1 MNQLAAKG
9 GERTLN
15 RTIRVLVVED
25 SVFMRRALAR
35 RIEEDKRFKVID
47 TAHDGRSGVDKAM
60 RLRPDVV
67 TMDVEMPGMNGI
79 EALKQIVSRS
89 KIPVV
94 MVSGVTEE
102 GARITLEALRL
113 GAIDF
118 IPKSQGAEHI
128 HQKLMAAVEAGKS
141 VAAPVRPLPVR
152 APIGKSPATLSTSA
166 TPAAPLAPPV
176 RKARPM
182 TRSISASALL
192 IGSSTGGPPALQ
204 KVISALPKNLPV
216 PVLIAQHM
224 PPGFTKA
231 LARQLDEASQVTV
244 VEASDGEP
252 MVAGTVYIAPG
263 GQHLRV
269 SKDRKLSV
277 CKDAGESLYKPSVDV
292 LVDSAREVFGRNLI
306 AVMLTGMGHDGSEAF
321 QRLHEAGGYT
331 IAQDQRS
338 CVVWG
343 MPRAVE
349 EANAASE
356 VTPLDE
362 IAQVL
367 RGLLRV

>member
-1 MNQLAAKG
+1 MDQLALMG
-9 GERTLN
+9 GERTLT

-47 TAHDGRSGVDKAM
+47 TANDGRSGVEKAM

-79 EALKQIVSRS
+79 EALKQIVARS

-102 GARITLEALRL
+102 GARVTLEALRL

-128 HQKLMAAVEAGKS
+128 HQKLLAAVEAGKTI
-141 VAAPVRPLPVR
+141 ARPARPAPAVR
-152 APIGKSPATLSTSA
+152 APVPRR
-166 TPAAPLAPPV
+166 PAAVNAPPV
-176 RKARPM
+176 ARKPPRQA
-182 TRSISASALL
+182 TRTVSASALL

-204 KVISALPKNLPV
+204 KLISALPKNLPV

-231 LARQLDEASQVTV
+231 LARQLDEASQVKV
-244 VEASDGEP
+244 VEAADGDA

-263 GQHLRV
+263 GQHLRI
-269 SKDRKLSV
+269 SKDRKLAV

-292 LVDSAREVFGRNLI
+292 LVDSAREVLGRNLI
-306 AVMLTGMGHDGSEAF
+306 AVMLTGMGHDGAEAF
-321 QRLHEAGGYT
+321 QRLHEIGGYT

-349 EANAASE
+349 EANAATE
-356 VTPLDE
+356 VAPLDE
-362 IAQVL
+362 IPQML

>member
-1 MNQLAAKG
+1 MV
-9 GERTLN
+9 ETTLLGRQRKIT

-25 SVFMRRALAR
+25 SVFMRRALSR
-35 RIEEDKRFKVID
+35 RIEEDKRFKVVD
-47 TAHDGRSGVDKAM
+47 TANDGRSGVEKAL
-60 RLRPDVV
+60 RLRPDVI

-79 EALKQIVSRS
+79 EALKQIVARS
-89 KIPVV
+89 QIPVV

-128 HQKLMAAVEAGKS
+128 HQKLLAAVEASKS
-141 VAAPVRPLPVR
+141 SAAKAKPPAPRGGPIAKKPVAA
-152 APIGKSPATLSTSA
+152 APQPA
-166 TPAAPLAPPV
+166 
-176 RKARPM
+176 RKPRVM
-182 TRSISASALL
+182 TRSINATALL

-204 KVISALPKNLPV
+204 KVISALPKNIPV

-244 VEASDGEP
+244 VEAAEGQTMAP
-252 MVAGTVYIAPG
+252 GTVYVAPG

-269 SKDRKLSV
+269 AKDRKLAV

-292 LVDSAREVFGRNLI
+292 LVDSAREVLGRNII
-306 AVMLTGMGHDGSEAF
+306 AVMLTGMGHDGAEAF

-331 IAQDQRS
+331 VAQDQHS

-356 VTPLDE
+356 VAPLDE
-362 IAQVL
+362 IPQIL

>member
-1 MNQLAAKG
+1 
-9 GERTLN
+9 
-15 RTIRVLVVED
+15 
-25 SVFMRRALAR
+25 
-35 RIEEDKRFKVID
+35 
-47 TAHDGRSGVDKAM
+47 
-60 RLRPDVV
+60 
-67 TMDVEMPGMNGI
+67 
-79 EALKQIVSRS
+79 
-89 KIPVV
+89 
-94 MVSGVTEE
+94 
-102 GARITLEALRL
+102 
-113 GAIDF
+113 
-118 IPKSQGAEHI
+118 
-128 HQKLMAAVEAGKS
+128 
-141 VAAPVRPLPVR
+141 
-152 APIGKSPATLSTSA
+152 
-166 TPAAPLAPPV
+166 
-176 RKARPM
+176 M

>member
-47 TAHDGRSGVDKAM
+47 TANDGRSGVDKAM

-102 GARITLEALRL
+102 GARVTLEALRL

-141 VAAPVRPLPVR
+141 VAAPVRPMPVR
-152 APIGKSPATLSTSA
+152 VPTAKA
-166 TPAAPLAPPV
+166 PAASVAPPV

-231 LARQLDEASQVTV
+231 LARQLDEASQVSV

-252 MVAGTVYIAPG
+252 LVAGTVYIAPG

-269 SKDRKLSV
+269 SKDRKLAV

-321 QRLHEAGGYT
+321 QRLHEVGGYT

-356 VTPLDE
+356 VTPLDD
-362 IAQVL
+362 IAQAL

>member
-1 MNQLAAKG
+1 M
-9 GERTLN
+9 N

-25 SVFMRRALAR
+25 SVFMQRALVR
-35 RIEEDKRFKVID
+35 RIEEDKRFKVVD
-47 TAHDGRSGVDKAM
+47 TANDGRSGVEKAA
-60 RLRPDVV
+60 RLRPDVI

-79 EALKQIVSRS
+79 EALKQIVARI

-102 GARITLEALRL
+102 GARVTLEALRL

-128 HQKLMAAVEAGKS
+128 HQKLLAAVEASKAAKRP
-141 VAAPVRPLPVR
+141 VRAAPV
-152 APIGKSPATLSTSA
+152 K
-166 TPAAPLAPPV
+166 PPV
-176 RKARPM
+176 GRRTSPVATSSGSAHSSVSAPAVRKPARVP
-182 TRSISASALL
+182 TRSVSANVVL

-204 KVISALPKNLPV
+204 KVISQLPKNTPV
-216 PVLIAQHM
+216 PVLVAQHM

-231 LARQLDEASQVTV
+231 LARQLNDASQVNV
-244 VEASDGEP
+244 VEANDGAALVP
-252 MVAGTVYIAPG
+252 GTVYIAPG

-269 SKDRKLSV
+269 SKDKKIAV

-292 LVDSAREVFGRNLI
+292 LVDSAREVFGRNII
-306 AVMLTGMGHDGSEAF
+306 AVMMTGMGSDGGPAF
-321 QRLHEAGGYT
+321 QRLHELGGYT
-331 IAQDQRS
+331 IAQDQAS

-349 EANAASE
+349 EADAASE
-356 VTPLDE
+356 VAPLSE
-362 IAQVL
+362 IPRLL